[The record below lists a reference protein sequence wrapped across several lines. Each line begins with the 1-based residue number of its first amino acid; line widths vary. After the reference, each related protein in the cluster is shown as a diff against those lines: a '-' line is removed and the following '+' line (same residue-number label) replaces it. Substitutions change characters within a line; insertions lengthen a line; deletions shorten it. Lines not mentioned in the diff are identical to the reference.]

1 MSDSMSGCIAKT
13 SSESD
18 VLRLAIYQIIN
29 ENRQTMNR
37 ELCPSLNY
45 LVNATFDCRGIFI
58 E

>member
-1 MSDSMSGCIAKT
+1 MTIDKPFQKEFT
-13 SSESD
+13 T

-37 ELCPSLNY
+37 ELSPNLNY